1 MDIITLGYEQFQYKL
16 IIESTCHMNVSHA
29 SVCYVTHLNLSRLKE
44 MPRLQSNPNI
54 IK

>member
-1 MDIITLGYEQFQYKL
+1 MDIITLGYEQFQNKL

-29 SVCYVTHLNLSRLKE
+29 SAYYVTHLNLSRLKE